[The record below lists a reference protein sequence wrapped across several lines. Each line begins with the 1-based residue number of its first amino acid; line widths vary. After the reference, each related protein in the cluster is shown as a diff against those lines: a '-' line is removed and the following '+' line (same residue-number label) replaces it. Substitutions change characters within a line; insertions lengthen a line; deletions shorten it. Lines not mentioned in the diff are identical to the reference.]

1 MDLPNEI
8 IQYILE
14 MAELSID
21 SRLAFGIKP
30 KKVIIPDGLSEII
43 DEMSYQINWNLQ
55 HEQRF
60 LCNNESIPGKCEWFH
75 TFYAGEDEEGEPV
88 ICHEI
93 FEFKAEIYSGGSYTD
108 NNCWFKHSTGE
119 IVNLLSNEIREK
131 RISKNRKIFHQ
142 VNSDAREKCEAFH
155 SVGGSWRPCYCEE
168 ENGCECDYVIECNCN
183 WVDVNDPDY
192 ETENDSVYDFSRS
205 PSPYDDWGGYD

>member
-30 KKVIIPDGLSEII
+30 KKVIIPDGLSEVI
-43 DEMSYQINWNLQ
+43 DEMSYQINWNLE
-55 HEQRF
+55 HEQIF

-75 TFYAGEDEEGEPV
+75 TFYTGEDEEGEPV
-88 ICHEI
+88 IRHET

-119 IVNLLSNEIREK
+119 IVNFLSNEIREK
-131 RISKNRKIFHQ
+131 ESQKI
-142 VNSDAREKCEAFH
+142 ARFFIK
-155 SVGGSWRPCYCEE
+155 
-168 ENGCECDYVIECNCN
+168 
-183 WVDVNDPDY
+183 
-192 ETENDSVYDFSRS
+192 
-205 PSPYDDWGGYD
+205 